1 MKSDHVHLA
10 RASDDGSPGR
20 SGSGSKGSVQVA
32 AEAPADPQAG
42 RGEPRRRWWRR
53 KWGWEVL
60 LVLYAIYDG
69 SRLLVH
75 TSPAQAEHHGDQIL
89 SVERRVHLSPE
100 RTLNH
105 LFATHAWLG
114 VPADFVY
121 ASLHYVITVSVLFWV
136 WRKHRDHYRMAR
148 TWLGLATLLG
158 VVGFVAFPTAP
169 PRMLGPSYHFVD
181 VLAEHASV
189 GWWGVGGGGTP
200 RGMASMSNDFAAM
213 PSLHVGWALWCGLL
227 VFFHARHRLVRAL
240 GLVYPFF
247 IAFVVMGTANHYL
260 LDCVIGALV
269 ALVSLVATKPL
280 LRLSD
285 RAGRAARRG
294 LRRLGR
300 R

>member
-1 MKSDHVHLA
+1 MKSDHAYLT
-10 RASDDGSPGR
+10 RESDDGSAR
-20 SGSGSKGSVQVA
+20 SSGTEPEGTVGVA
-32 AEAPADPQAG
+32 PPAPASAQDGAA
-42 RGEPRRRWWRR
+42 EPRRRWWRR

-75 TSPAQAEHHGDQIL
+75 TSLLQAQHHGDAIL
-89 SVERRVHLSPE
+89 RLERRLHLSPE

-121 ASLHYVITVSVLFWV
+121 ASLHYVITVAVLFWV
-136 WRKHRDHYRMAR
+136 WRSHRDHYRMAR

-169 PRMLGPSYHFVD
+169 PRLLGSSYHFTD
-181 VLAEHASV
+181 ILAEHSTV
-189 GWWGVGGGGTP
+189 GWWGTGGGGTP
-200 RGMASMSNDFAAM
+200 RGLADMSNEFAAM

-227 VFFHARHRLVRAL
+227 VFLHARHRLVRLL
-240 GLVYPFF
+240 GLVYPFA
-247 IAFVVMGTANHYL
+247 IAFVVMGTGNHYL

-269 ALVSLVATKPL
+269 ALVSLWATPPL
-280 LRLSD
+280 LRWSD
-285 RAGRAARRG
+285 QAGRAARRG
-294 LRRLGR
+294 LHRLVRR
-300 R
+300 